1 MKCGQPVVD
10 HFRVFGCAAY
20 AHISK
25 EERQK
30 LDPKAKKCILLGYRA
45 DVKGYRLYNYHE
57 QKCRDVVFDKQHL
70 GFQKEQLEDRD
81 EINKLVEIE
90 LSDEV
95 SQTPENVT
103 DSRSAPGVK

>member
-1 MKCGQPVVD
+1 MHTSQRKNV
-10 HFRVFGCAAY
+10 
-20 AHISK
+20 
-25 EERQK
+25 
-30 LDPKAKKCILLGYRA
+30 DPKAKKCILLGYGA

-57 QKCRDVVFDKQHL
+57 QKCFYSRDVVFDKQHL

-81 EINKLVEIE
+81 EINKLVEIK